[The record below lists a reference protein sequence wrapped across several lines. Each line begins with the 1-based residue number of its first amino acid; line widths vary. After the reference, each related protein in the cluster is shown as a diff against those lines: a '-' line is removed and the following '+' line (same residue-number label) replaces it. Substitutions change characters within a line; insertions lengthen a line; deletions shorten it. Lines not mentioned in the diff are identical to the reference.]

1 MQYFIA
7 VILNMLQLIVSA
19 VGVVTHRMNYK
30 TNGLLSFVCIM
41 YNVKYTRL
49 NFSL

>member
-1 MQYFIA
+1 MQCFIA
-7 VILNMLQLIVSA
+7 VILNMLQLKVSA
-19 VGVVTHRMNYK
+19 VGVVTHTNYK

-41 YNVKYTRL
+41 YNVKCTRL